1 MYYFSLLVKKLIICL
16 QCYHD
21 ILKMPIDVNSTAILN
36 IHSVDYPCIIIR
48 ISKSKAINLLKNAD
62 FSENSASL

>member
-1 MYYFSLLVKKLIICL
+1 MHYFLLLVKKLIIWL

-21 ILKMPIDVNSTAILN
+21 ILKMPIDINSIAILN

-48 ISKSKAINLLKNAD
+48 ISKIKAINSLKNAD
-62 FSENSASL
+62 LSENSGSL